1 MDALTDVRNEETHFQ
16 DADLLWVSSILTA
29 RSSVAHHAASVSP
42 TSPLVTLSA
51 ACDVITGLRCDQCGQ
66 DGHVD
71 AFCYRKKKV
80 QKAQARCSS

>member
-16 DADLLWVSSILTA
+16 DADLLRVSSILTA

-51 ACDVITGLRCDQCGQ
+51 ARDAITSLHCDQCGQ

-71 AFCYRKKKV
+71 AFCYRKKKA
-80 QKAQARCSS
+80 QKA